1 MRSFLRKNGMR
12 ISQSKTTE
20 IMAVDVRFEE
30 RMMHV
35 RILDGRIISVPLEW
49 FPRLRDARAEQ
60 RENWRLIGK
69 GVGIHWP
76 DLDEDISVKAL
87 MK

>member
-1 MRSFLRKNGMR
+1 
-12 ISQSKTTE
+12 
-20 IMAVDVRFEE
+20 MAVDVRFEGQ
-30 RMMHV
+30 MMHV

-49 FPRLRDARAEQ
+49 FPRLRDGRPEQ
-60 RENWRLIGK
+60 RENWRLLGK